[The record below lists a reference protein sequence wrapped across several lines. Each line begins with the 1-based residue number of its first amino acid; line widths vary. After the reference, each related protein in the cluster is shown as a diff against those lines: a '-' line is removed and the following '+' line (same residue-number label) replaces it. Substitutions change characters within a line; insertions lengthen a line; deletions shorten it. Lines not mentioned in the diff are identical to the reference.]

1 MRRTTIGL
9 LLFFSWFVT
18 FANPIEG
25 QWRTID
31 EKGTVTSIISIF
43 RVNNVYHGR
52 VEELITKSKNTRC
65 KQCLGN
71 LKNELVQGMQILT
84 KLRYDGKE
92 YVDGEILDP
101 ETGKIYYCKAKLTD
115 GERKL
120 HLRASLDLK
129 GFLGQTQVWERL

>member
-1 MRRTTIGL
+1 MKRTTIGL
-9 LLFFSWFVT
+9 LLYFSCFVA

-25 QWRTID
+25 QWRAID
-31 EKGTVTSIISIF
+31 EKGLVSSIIRIF
-43 RVNNVYHGR
+43 RVNNVYHGS
-52 VEELITKSKNTRC
+52 VEELITKPNDTRC
-65 KQCLGN
+65 KKCLGN

-101 ETGKIYYCKAKLTD
+101 ETGKIYYCKAKLMD

-120 HLRASLDLK
+120 HLRASLDAK
-129 GFLGQTQVWERL
+129 GFLGQT